1 VAAALEHI
9 KPGDVLVVPGGPS
22 GGRVAVVSTARRKGG
37 EVRLAGVTI
46 GGQRLALTA
55 RDFPAPP
62 RPVGKIALPVPYE
75 PRSRPFLNAAA
86 EALRA
91 AKLRTDGLVGVA
103 GTAEGATGQRGGRG
117 AQALVSAAAAEA
129 HPCAACPDL
138 RTHVKAAERADR
150 LEADAARLERSIRSR
165 TESLARQFDRVLR
178 VLEAWGYV
186 AGWSLTASGERLA
199 RLYHECDLLVA
210 EALDTGQLDD
220 LDPAAVAALVSTFTY
235 EARGPAGTGPTPW
248 FPSRG
253 FRERWQAIDHLAVE
267 LNRTEQE
274 AGLPPTRRPDAGFVA
289 LAHSWA
295 AGEPLA
301 QVIADE
307 EMSGGDFVRNVKQLI
322 DLLRQIGDLAPDAA
336 TASAARLAAD
346 RVFRGVVAAS
356 SVIHTDAEEPELEAG
371 TPGGASATGGAS
383 GSRS

>member
-1 VAAALEHI
+1 
-9 KPGDVLVVPGGPS
+9 
-22 GGRVAVVSTARRKGG
+22 
-37 EVRLAGVTI
+37 
-46 GGQRLALTA
+46 
-55 RDFPAPP
+55 
-62 RPVGKIALPVPYE
+62 
-75 PRSRPFLNAAA
+75 
-86 EALRA
+86 
-91 AKLRTDGLVGVA
+91 
-103 GTAEGATGQRGGRG
+103 
-117 AQALVSAAAAEA
+117 
-129 HPCAACPDL
+129 
-138 RTHVKAAERADR
+138 
-150 LEADAARLERSIRSR
+150 
-165 TESLARQFDRVLR
+165 
-178 VLEAWGYV
+178 
-186 AGWSLTASGERLA
+186 
-199 RLYHECDLLVA
+199 
-210 EALDTGQLDD
+210 
-220 LDPAAVAALVSTFTY
+220 VAALVSTFTY

-371 TPGGASATGGAS
+371 APSGASATGGAS